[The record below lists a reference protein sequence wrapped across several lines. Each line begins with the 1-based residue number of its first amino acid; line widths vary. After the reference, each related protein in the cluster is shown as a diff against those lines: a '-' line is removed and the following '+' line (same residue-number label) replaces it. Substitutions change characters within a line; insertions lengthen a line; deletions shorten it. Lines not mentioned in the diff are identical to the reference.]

1 MLAGLLKDAKTW
13 ENTMT
18 FAKLTVTLAAA
29 LAATPALAHPGH
41 AAATGH
47 IHWEFVA
54 AALASAGA
62 CGLVFWR
69 RRKAAEQR
77 K

>member
-1 MLAGLLKDAKTW
+1 
-13 ENTMT
+13 MT
-18 FAKLTVTLAAA
+18 FTKLTVTLSAV

-41 AAATGH
+41 GAAASH

-54 AALASAGA
+54 AGLAFAGV
-62 CGLVFWR
+62 CGLAFWR
-69 RRKAAEQR
+69 RRKAAALR